1 MPASSLLL
9 PLSLA
14 AALPVFAGQDGQ
26 QQAAATD
33 VVAIRKD
40 QWSRMTVPV
49 KVVEQG
55 PFRFLIDTGSQ
66 NTVLSRDL
74 ATRLALVPNRKARLI
89 SVAGTQMVDMVDLD
103 QIDLGRRSYYC
114 LSAPVLESEHMGAD
128 GILGLDSLQ
137 DQRVLVDFR
146 KGLMAIDDAKNL
158 GGNRGFEIVVEARRR
173 SGQLIM
179 ADAKLE
185 GIKVQVVIDT
195 GAETSIGN
203 VALQKALARKRKAE
217 KIELLSVTGHTVS
230 ADLSYARW
238 LEIADVRFNNVAIAY
253 TDAPAFK
260 ALKLDSRPSLLLGMR
275 DLRSLDRLAIDFS
288 SRRILFDVPSGVL

>member
-1 MPASSLLL
+1 MSASSLLL

-66 NTVLSRDL
+66 NTVLSREL
-74 ATRLALVPNRKARLI
+74 ATRLSLVSNRKARLI

-103 QIDLGRRSYYC
+103 QIDLGRRSYYG

-137 DQRVLVDFR
+137 DQRVLVDFK

-203 VALQKALARKRKAE
+203 IALQKALTRKRKAE
-217 KIELLSVTGHTVS
+217 KIELLSVTGHQVS